1 MNRCQLVRALF
12 LSLAFSL
19 VFSRVGWGQ
28 ATTIRPVPGKSP
40 VTISKGKE
48 ARVADASAAT
58 EKKPAAKIPAK
69 APAGMETIGSGSGGR
84 PTAGKITKGAES
96 LPNDAGQVWRE
107 YDLSPYTRRITEI
120 DHPEQA
126 VVDWILRETGTDVW
140 FRAPL
145 GILSADRDKLRVYH
159 TPQMQEK
166 VKGIYER
173 FMAAPGEQQVLAIKL
188 VTLGSPN
195 WRARAL
201 PMMKAVEVRTQGL
214 EAWLLSRENAALLV
228 NDLRKRSDFREHAS
242 PVVPVPNG
250 QTLPLTRRSP
260 RAYRKTFAPS
270 AEGFVAPVMGQI
282 DEGYSLEISPLMSA
296 DGEVIDCV
304 MRCGVDQ
311 IEKLVTVGVDI
322 PFGGQMQRQEIQVPQ
337 LVSWN
342 LHERF
347 RWPAKQVLLLSCG
360 VVATP
365 SPDNTPAGLPKFFS
379 TTGRADALLFVELV
393 ASEEK
398 NAAPRL
404 PQGNNPFSLAPRNGT
419 AAAKTDRPETSR
431 AETSRPGNTSSAA
444 ARVNAATPP
453 ERLPTGGPASSTTA
467 PPPSSAPANSPPG
480 SAPST
485 ASTPPGPS
493 PTSPGGVSR
502 GRY

>member
-1 MNRCQLVRALF
+1 MPARSRLTRQV
-12 LSLAFSL
+12 SL
-19 VFSRVGWGQ
+19 VAGVLVAVLTTTAVAQ
-28 ATTIRPVPGKSP
+28 NATIRANSSKEPGTNKK
-40 VTISKGKE
+40 SKGV
-48 ARVADASAAT
+48 RVADASAKASSAG
-58 EKKPAAKIPAK
+58 EKKSSGVKS
-69 APAGMETIGSGSGGR
+69 AGALEPLSTGSNGR
-84 PTAGKITKGAES
+84 PTAGRITKGAES

-107 YDLSPYTRRITEI
+107 YDLTPYTRKLTDI

-126 VVDWILRETGTDVW
+126 MVDWVLRETGTDVW

-173 FMAAPGEQQVLAIKL
+173 FMAAPGEQQVMAIKL

-195 WRARAL
+195 WRSRAL
-201 PMMKAVEVRTQGL
+201 GLMKPVEVRTQGL
-214 EAWLLSRENAALLV
+214 EAWLMSRENAAILI
-228 NDLRKRSDFREHAS
+228 NDLRKRSDFKEHAS
-242 PVVPVPNG
+242 PTVPVPNG
-250 QTLPLTRRSP
+250 QTLPLTRRTP
-260 RAYRKTFAPS
+260 RNYRKTFAPT
-270 AEGFVAPVMGQI
+270 ADGLIAPVMGQI
-282 DEGYSLEISPLMSA
+282 DEGYTLEISPLMSA
-296 DGEVIDCV
+296 DGEVLDCV

-311 IEKLVTVGVDI
+311 IEKLVTVGVDV
-322 PFGGQMQRQEIQVPQ
+322 PFGGAMQRQEIQVPQ

-347 RWPAKQVLLLSCG
+347 RWPSKQVLLLSCG

-393 ASEEK
+393 ASEERG
-398 NAAPRL
+398 AAPKM
-404 PQGNNPFSLAPRNGT
+404 PQASNPFSLAPGG
-419 AAAKTDRPETSR
+419 AKPAPANRTPDS
-431 AETSRPGNTSSAA
+431 NSAA

-453 ERLPTGGPASSTTA
+453 DKLPSNTTA
-467 PPPSSAPANSPPG
+467 PATGGNTTAGSSPATPPASA
-480 SAPST
+480 
-485 ASTPPGPS
+485 ASLPPGPN
-493 PTSPGGVSR
+493 PGAPGGVSR